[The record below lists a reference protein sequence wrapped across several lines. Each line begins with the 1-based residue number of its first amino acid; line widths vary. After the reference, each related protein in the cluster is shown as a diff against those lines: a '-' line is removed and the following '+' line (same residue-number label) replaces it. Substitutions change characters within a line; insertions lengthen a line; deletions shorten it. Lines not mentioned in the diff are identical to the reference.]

1 MASKRSSEKTSLEVL
16 QKKIK
21 AEQKL
26 ISDIIEERCPHLNIR
41 DHEIYKFILMFNT
54 ILETSF
60 DQENLEK
67 IDSEDGITD
76 TILLVIKAVFN
87 LIKCNIKDLDLPT
100 KIKSNLK
107 KLKNL
112 LALINN
118 NGTNKTSSRDSSR
131 STQTSDASQT

>member
-21 AEQKL
+21 VEQKL
-26 ISDIIEERCPHLNIR
+26 ISDIIEERYPHLDIT
-41 DHEIYKFILMFNT
+41 DHRIHKFILIFNT

-60 DQENLEK
+60 DQENLEE

-76 TILLVIKAVFN
+76 TILLVNKAVFN
-87 LIKCNIKDLDLPT
+87 LIKGNIEDLDLLT
-100 KIKSNLK
+100 KIKSGLK

-112 LALINN
+112 LALVNN
-118 NGTNKTSSRDSSR
+118 NGTNKTSSKDSSR
-131 STQTSDASQT
+131 SMQTLDARQT